1 MMEERRASSS
11 ARFALADRLNGLDK
25 PTVWHEFSPLAA
37 AHGSVNLGQ
46 GYPDWDP
53 PEFVLRSMDRAVRDR
68 RANQYARSYAH
79 LPLARALAAEYAGRL
94 GRDVCAETEV
104 ATAVGCTNALYC
116 ALQALLNP
124 GDEAIL
130 LEPYFDIYSSQ
141 VQMAGGVPVY
151 VPLRETKG
159 NEGEGANE
167 GGTGA
172 SEPRFRDASSF
183 FALGLD
189 ELEGAVTDRTRVLL
203 LNSPHNPTG
212 KVFTRSEL
220 EGIADIVRRH
230 PRLVVISDEVYEHL
244 VYDPDRYPHVS
255 MAEVLWDQTL
265 TLSSAGKT
273 FSATGWKVGWAV
285 GPNHLVN
292 AVIAVQQ
299 WVNFSAPTPN
309 QDAFAQALEVAAQ
322 PYEGHATYYS
332 YLVEEYRRKRELLI
346 RCLRA
351 AGMTPIVS
359 PGGFFIL
366 ADTSH
371 IPDPP
376 PEFLRPT
383 PASPDPMPRDWALC
397 RWLTVEV
404 GVTAIPPSAFY
415 SPEHAG
421 LARNYLRFAFCKS
434 DDTIRAAQARFE
446 QYFGQ
451 KSIE

>member
-1 MMEERRASSS
+1 MTERGA
-11 ARFALADRLNGLDK
+11 FALADRLSGLDK
-25 PTVWHEFSPLAA
+25 PTVWHEFSPLANQ
-37 AHGSVNLGQ
+37 HGAVNLGQ
-46 GYPDWDP
+46 GFPDWDP
-53 PEFVLRSMDRAVRDR
+53 PGFVQESLAASVRDR
-68 RANQYARSYAH
+68 HANQYARSYAH
-79 LPLARALAAEYAGRL
+79 LPLARVLASEYSRRL
-94 GRDVCAETEV
+94 GRTVDAESEV

-141 VQMAGGVPVY
+141 VKMAGGVPVY
-151 VPLRETKG
+151 VPLREAG
-159 NEGEGANE
+159 ADGVEGSADDADSAAE
-167 GGTGA
+167 
-172 SEPRFRDASSF
+172 RQVRDASTAF
-183 FALGLD
+183 TLDMD

-203 LNSPHNPTG
+203 LNTPHNPTG
-212 KVFTRSEL
+212 KVFTRAEL
-220 EGIADIVRRH
+220 EAIAGIARKH
-230 PRLVVISDEVYEHL
+230 PNLVVISDEVYEHL
-244 VYDPDRYPHVS
+244 IYDPVAYPHIGI
-255 MAEVLWDQTL
+255 AEILWDQTL

-285 GPNHLVN
+285 GPNRLVN

-309 QDAFAQALEVAAQ
+309 QDAFAQALEIATR
-322 PYEGHATYYS
+322 PFNGHDSYYE
-332 YLVEEYRRKRELLI
+332 YLVEEYRRKRGLLI
-346 RCLRA
+346 RCLES
-351 AGMTPIVS
+351 AGMAPIVP
-359 PGGFFIL
+359 PGGFFVL

-376 PEFLRPT
+376 PEFWEPT
-383 PASPDPMPRDWALC
+383 PASPSPMPRDWALC
-397 RWLTVEV
+397 RWLTIEV

-415 SPEHAG
+415 SAKNTG

-451 KSIE
+451 SR